1 MRYNLKVKF
10 VSCYLAVQKGT
21 KYNSTMFSEVYYS
34 SELLIENILF
44 TKHKLFVSKNC
55 AFLVYGKEQK
65 GVVRKKHISMYF
77 LITSTAFFSKE
88 Y

>member
-1 MRYNLKVKF
+1 MRYTFKVKF

-44 TKHKLFVSKNC
+44 TKHKLFVSKS
-55 AFLVYGKEQK
+55 VP
-65 GVVRKKHISMYF
+65 S
-77 LITSTAFFSKE
+77 
-88 Y
+88 